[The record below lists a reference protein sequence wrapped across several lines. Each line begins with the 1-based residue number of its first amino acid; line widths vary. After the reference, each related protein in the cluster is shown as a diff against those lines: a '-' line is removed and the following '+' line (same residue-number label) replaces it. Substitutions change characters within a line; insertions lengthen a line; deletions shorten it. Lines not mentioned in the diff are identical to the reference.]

1 MLRNTMT
8 DNRMNILH
16 HADGEATSS
25 VFSIKIPSND
35 IAYDLKAHIKAKETA
50 EFDDIAHSLA

>member
-1 MLRNTMT
+1 MT